1 MTEAE
6 LKRKLASIE
15 ALLHGATTDGERTA
29 AQTVFERLKQKGAT
43 EKTEDFQFSIQDPWG
58 RRLFIAMCR
67 KAGLT
72 PFRRHGQRTTTLM
85 VHGTRSFV
93 IDGLWVQFQEADQT
107 LRQFLDEVTE
117 RVIRETLGE
126 AEAEARERPA
136 LPKGG

>member
-15 ALLHGATTDGERTA
+15 ALLQGATTDGERTA
-29 AQTVFERLKQKGAT
+29 AQTVFDRLKQKGAT
-43 EKTEDFQFSIQDPWG
+43 EQTEDFQFSVPDVWG
-58 RRLFIAMCR
+58 RRLFIAMFR
-67 KAGLT
+67 KAGLQ
-72 PFRRHGQRTTTLM
+72 PFRRHGQRATTLM

-93 IDGLWVQFQEADQT
+93 IDGVFQQFVEAQGT
-107 LRQFLDEVTE
+107 LAQYLNEVTE

-126 AEAEARERPA
+126 ADDEARERPA